1 LPKPRCMT
9 GEDAALAAA
18 RAGDEVA
25 FRSLFAPY
33 QRELRAYCYRMA
45 GSLDEADDLVQESLL
60 RAWRGLA
67 TFEGRSSVR
76 TWLYRV
82 AFSACIDALE
92 SKGRRSL
99 AVLEG
104 PPASPRDAMPP
115 PRYDVWVEPCPGS
128 IDVDGAPSPE
138 ARYSQRESVAL
149 AFLAALQLL
158 SPKQRA
164 ALLACDV
171 LGWTA
176 DECAQ
181 LLGGTVTS
189 VQSALQRARE
199 TLDANASRFRP
210 KLPDE
215 QTKRTLLARYVEAW
229 ERADV
234 PALVSILHE
243 DATLAM
249 PPLPLWLHGPKD
261 IGDSIGGMVLTPDA
275 AGVFRLRAT
284 EANGSPAF
292 AAYRASEEGGFRA
305 FALHVLSLQ
314 GDRISAI
321 TAFLDPRLFAKLDLP
336 AAI

>member
-1 LPKPRCMT
+1 MP
-9 GEDAALAAA
+9 GEDTVLAAA
-18 RAGDEVA
+18 RAGDEGA
-25 FRSLFAPY
+25 FRTLFAPY

-45 GSLDEADDLVQESLL
+45 GSVDEADDLVQESLL

-67 TFEGRSSVR
+67 MYEGRASLR

-82 AFSACIDALE
+82 AFSACVDALE
-92 SKGRRSL
+92 SKGKRSL
-99 AVLEG
+99 AFFDG
-104 PPASPRDAMPP
+104 PPAGPRDAMPA
-115 PRYDVWVEPCPGS
+115 PRDDGWIEPCPAS
-128 IDVDGAPSPE
+128 LDVDGPTSPE

-164 ALLACDV
+164 TLLACDV

-176 DECAQ
+176 EECAQ

-215 QTKRTLLARYVEAW
+215 QTKRALLARYVEAW

-249 PPLPLWLHGPKD
+249 PPFPLWLRGPRD
-261 IGDSIGGMVLTPDA
+261 IGESIGGMVLLPGS
-275 AGVFRLRAT
+275 AGAFRLVAT

-292 AAYRASEEGGFRA
+292 AAYRRSAAGGFQP
-305 FALHVLSLQ
+305 FALHVLTLDA
-314 GDRISAI
+314 DRIASI
-321 TAFLDPRLFAKLDLP
+321 TAFLDARVFAKFGLP
-336 AAI
+336 PAV